1 MARQPTTRL
10 QVSGYRF
17 LVRRMEHALLRGDI
31 SMLHDPMRAQ
41 SFAFI
46 AGCILA
52 AIIVAVCG
60 VLAFLRPNTAV
71 GDAAIVMSRESGALY
86 VRVGDTLHPVM
97 NLASARLIAGSA
109 ANPRVVNE
117 ANTGSAKR
125 GPLLGIPGAPAVIA
139 TPLSDSES
147 AWTICDDT
155 TTTLVA
161 GHSDEIGRG
170 DRQPSILVTARSESA
185 ATTYLLY
192 DGKRAAVDLRNPG
205 VVWALRLDG
214 IEPRPVSRSLLDAI
228 PESPPIAAPHIP
240 DAGQPSAVAGTRV
253 GTVVRVPR
261 VDSDDFFVMLADGV
275 QRIGEVAANLI
286 RALDSHGAYEM
297 PSVSPDSVSGLPIV
311 GSLPVSTYPRRAGS
325 IMGAGDGGVL
335 CAGWLPAGPKTVLRI
350 GDSLPTAENPIALA
364 QADGEGP
371 AIDSVV
377 MPSNRSAYV
386 RAASLARDNG
396 GGPLYL
402 VTDGGVLFGI
412 RDEATAKLLGIQG
425 ASVAAP
431 WPVLSRLPRGP
442 ELNKDSALVARDSV
456 TVPP

>member
-1 MARQPTTRL
+1 MPRSSCPANP
-10 QVSGYRF
+10 
-17 LVRRMEHALLRGDI
+17 
-31 SMLHDPMRAQ
+31 
-41 SFAFI
+41 
-46 AGCILA
+46 
-52 AIIVAVCG
+52 
-60 VLAFLRPNTAV
+60 
-71 GDAAIVMSRESGALY
+71 GALY
-86 VRVGDTLHPVM
+86 VRVGDTLHPVL

-109 ANPRVVNE
+109 VNPRVVNE
-117 ANTGSAKR
+117 ANTDSAKR

-139 TPLSDSES
+139 KPLSDSES

-155 TTTLVA
+155 TTTLIA
-161 GHSDEIGRG
+161 GHSDELDRG

-192 DGKRAAVDLRNPG
+192 DGRRAEVDLRNPG

-228 PESPPIAAPHIP
+228 PEAPPIAAPHIP
-240 DAGQPSAVAGTRV
+240 DAGRPSAVAGARV

-261 VDSDDFFVMLADGV
+261 VDSDDFFVVLGRRSSAH
-275 QRIGEVAANLI
+275 RRSRGEPDSRPSTRTAA
-286 RALDSHGAYEM
+286 SEM

-311 GSLPVSTYPRRAGS
+311 DSLPVSTYPRRAGAT
-325 IMGAGDGGVL
+325 MGARDGGVL
-335 CAGWLPAGPKTVLRI
+335 CAAWLPAGPKTVLWM
-350 GDSLPTAENPIALA
+350 GDSLPTARNPIALA

-386 RAASLARDNG
+386 RAASLARDSG

-402 VTDGGVLFGI
+402 VTDSGVLFGI

-425 ASVAAP
+425 EPVAAP

-442 ELNKDSALVARDSV
+442 ELNRDSALVARDSV
-456 TVPP
+456 TLPP

>member
-46 AGCILA
+46 AGCVLA
-52 AIIVAVCG
+52 AIIVAVCA
-60 VLAFLRPNTAV
+60 VLAFLRPNTAI

-86 VRVGDTLHPVM
+86 VRVGDTLHPVL

-109 ANPRVVNE
+109 ANPRIVNE
-117 ANTGSAKR
+117 ANTDSAKR

-139 TPLSDSES
+139 KPLSDNES
-147 AWTICDDT
+147 AWTICDET
-155 TTTLVA
+155 TTTLIA
-161 GHSDEIGRG
+161 GHSDELDRG
-170 DRQPSILVTARSESA
+170 DRQPSVLVTARSEGA
-185 ATTYLLY
+185 AATYLLY
-192 DGKRAAVDLRNPG
+192 DGKRAEVDLRNPG

-228 PESPPIAAPHIP
+228 PEAPPIAAPHIP
-240 DAGQPSAVAGTRV
+240 HAGQPGAVAGTRV

-261 VDSDDFFVMLADGV
+261 IDSDDFFVVLADGV
-275 QRIGEVAANLI
+275 QRVGEVAANLI
-286 RALDSHGAYEM
+286 RSLDSHGSQEI
-297 PSVSPDSVSGLPIV
+297 PSVSPDSVSGLPTV
-311 GSLPVSTYPRRAGS
+311 DSLPVSAYPPRAGAT
-325 IMGAGDGGVL
+325 MGARDGGVL
-335 CAGWLPAGPKTVLRI
+335 CAEWLPAGPRTVLWR
-350 GDSLPTAENPIALA
+350 GDSLPTAGNPVALA
-364 QADGEGP
+364 QGDGEGP
-371 AIDSVV
+371 SIDSVV

-386 RAASLARDNG
+386 RAGSLTRDSG

-402 VTDGGVLFGI
+402 LTDSGVLFGI

-425 ASVAAP
+425 ESVAAP
-431 WPVLSRLPRGP
+431 WPALSRLPRGP
-442 ELNKDSALVARDSV
+442 ELNRDSALVARDSV
-456 TVPP
+456 PVPP